1 MAKKLI
7 TFDATFV
14 GTIEIDT
21 DDFDSSYDMEDILCS
36 FSNEELFA
44 GCETDLDPQVRRV
57 EIIRKLKKAV

>member
-7 TFDATFV
+7 TFNATFQ

-21 DDFDSSYDMEDILCS
+21 DDFDSSYDMEDILCR

-44 GCETDLDPQVRRV
+44 GCETDLSP
-57 EIIRKLKKAV
+57 EIIDIEEAAE